1 MAVTLIEVKR
11 WLDNLEIGYQESQ
24 KQESIILFGFQGKNE
39 STYGVKI
46 ELEEDGE
53 LLQIYCNLLIDE
65 DQNILKIKDHEHKA
79 LVLQHILNI
88 NYNEKFGAWE
98 FDPSDG
104 EIRFAVEIPLEDA
117 KMTEKQF
124 KRIFGHIMS
133 SDERFLE
140 ILKIMETGELPE
152 GNITDDLF
160 ASLMAEML
168 AEKLH
173 KDLEAHGGD
182 VDSLLAS
189 LQNDTNSKKDDE
201 DGI

>member
-1 MAVTLIEVKR
+1 MAVTLIEIKG
-11 WLDNLEIGYQESQ
+11 WLDNLEINYQESQ
-24 KQESIILFGFQGKNE
+24 KDESVMLFGFQGKNE
-39 STYGVKI
+39 SKCMVKV

-53 LLQIYCNLLIDE
+53 LLQVYCNLIIDE
-65 DQNILKIKDHEHKA
+65 DQNRLKIKDHEHKA
-79 LVLQHILNI
+79 LVLQHILTI

-98 FDPSDG
+98 FDPTDG
-104 EIRFAVEIPLEDA
+104 EIRFAIEIPLEDA

-124 KRIFGHIMS
+124 KRIFGHITS

-152 GNITDDLF
+152 GNNTDDLF

-173 KDLEAHGGD
+173 KDLDAHGGD
-182 VDSLLAS
+182 LDSLLAS
-189 LQNDTNSKKDDE
+189 LQNDTDSKKDDE